1 MEISKLHGT
10 TDTLEAQFK
19 VRKNQ
24 LEVYF
29 QRSSYTGIA
38 YEVRDSGLHK
48 AESKMRSVEMCDAT
62 VPLILRPFSEHFL
75 DFLGML
81 DVLGG
86 GGGGGGG
93 PSGTPSAKFHRS
105 H

>member
-48 AESKMRSVEMCDAT
+48 AESKMRSKCVT
-62 VPLILRPFSEHFL
+62 LPLYL
-75 DFLGML
+75 
-81 DVLGG
+81 
-86 GGGGGGG
+86 
-93 PSGTPSAKFHRS
+93 
-105 H
+105 